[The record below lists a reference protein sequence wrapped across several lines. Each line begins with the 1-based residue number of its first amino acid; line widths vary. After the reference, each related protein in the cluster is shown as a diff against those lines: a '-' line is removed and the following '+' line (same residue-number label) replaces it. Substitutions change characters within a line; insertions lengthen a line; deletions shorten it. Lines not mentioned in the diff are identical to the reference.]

1 MKSGGITCLSAF
13 QMKIQLNGQPF
24 ELPGEPTVLD
34 LIAAQGMAGKL
45 VAVEVNKQLVPKKQH
60 ASHQLHDGDTIE
72 IVTFVG
78 GG

>member
-1 MKSGGITCLSAF
+1 MRIVANGETIEVSAD
-13 QMKIQLNGQPF
+13 L
-24 ELPGEPTVLD
+24 TVLD
-34 LIAAQGMAGKL
+34 LINARGLTGKP

-60 ASHQLHDGDTIE
+60 AAHRLRAGDVVE